1 MWDALK
7 VLDADPDNADHVL
20 GLYSR
25 RSMPA
30 DSSGE
35 STGWNREHSW
45 PKSCGVGCRG
55 GVASGSRRRRG
66 CDGDLTSGRRT
77 QGASDRYTGAD
88 FSDLHHLFAADWNVN
103 SARGNKDFGDCL
115 SDNTATCESPAHSEA
130 PGTADDHDSFLPPA
144 PTRGD
149 IARAVMYMSTRYD
162 GSDTNTENLELV
174 TGCKCD
180 ESGRL
185 GSYAWLRQW
194 HEDDPVD
201 DAERARNDLVC
212 SDYQQNRNPFIDYP
226 ELVAALFDDED
237 VAAERELACS
247 GGGGGD
253 DDATDPSLGPP
264 LAPGDVLVGGGAAIL
279 SAAAAHGRGSTAPA
293 CTGTCTALAG
303 AGCGAGGA

>member
-1 MWDALK
+1 MPRARATVLALEILACVAGDCAVETYYADVDLTLTGSALRGALHARVRSPHNVIPYTSDTVDVWDALK

-45 PKSCGVGCRG
+45 PKSCGVG
-55 GVASGSRRRRG
+55 
-66 CDGDLTSGRRT
+66 
-77 QGASDRYTGAD
+77 YTGAD

-253 DDATDPSLGPP
+253 DAMKS
-264 LAPGDVLVGGGAAIL
+264 
-279 SAAAAHGRGSTAPA
+279 
-293 CTGTCTALAG
+293 
-303 AGCGAGGA
+303 